1 MPVAILALRDY
12 MIHRERHNQ
21 DVYECPFSLAE
32 FFYGAEPMAKH
43 DLEDIQDIKIAGCDV
58 HLVYLQ
64 SGNDWTVVGTLA
76 SGTEGNRNK
85 ETITSGPWPSR
96 DIAEQ
101 NSLEEITKLLGNNE
115 DRHTS
120 RVHNP
125 GEQTDGEKTEQ
136 EPVR

>member
-1 MPVAILALRDY
+1 M
-12 MIHRERHNQ
+12 
-21 DVYECPFSLAE
+21 AE
-32 FFYGAEPMAKH
+32 L
-43 DLEDIQDIKIAGCDV
+43 DSEDMQDIKIAGCDV

-64 SGNDWTVVGTLA
+64 SGGDWTVVGTLA
-76 SGTEGNRNK
+76 SGTEENKKK

-115 DRHTS
+115 DRNTS

-125 GEQTDGEKTEQ
+125 GEQTEKQNTAQ
-136 EPVR
+136 DPAR